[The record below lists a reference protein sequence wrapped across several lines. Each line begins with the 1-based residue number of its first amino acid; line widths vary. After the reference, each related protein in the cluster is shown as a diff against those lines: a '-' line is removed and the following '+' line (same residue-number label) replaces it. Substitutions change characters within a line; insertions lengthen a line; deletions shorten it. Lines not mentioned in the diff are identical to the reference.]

1 MQPPR
6 YAAPELVAFANGLL
20 RRVGV
25 RDDIAATVADVL
37 VTGDLLGHTTHGLGL
52 LAPYL
57 GELEKGTMTATG
69 EPRVQNARPAAEL
82 WDGGRLPGPWL
93 TMRAMD
99 ATMAMARTH
108 GSGTVVIRRSHHIAC
123 LAAYLLHATE
133 QGMVGIVQS
142 SDPILAAVV
151 PHGGITPIVTPNPI
165 AIGIPTS
172 GDPIL
177 VDVSTSI
184 TSMGF
189 IRQRRDAGEKLPGPW
204 VIDAEGHATDDPN
217 VVFADPKGALLP
229 LGGLDAGY
237 KGFGLALMIEAL
249 TAGLAG
255 SGRADPP
262 EGWGA
267 HGLRPGDRPG
277 GVRRRR
283 RLPPA
288 DGPDGRGEPRVAPAA
303 GRRPRARPRRGRHA
317 APARAAPARRR
328 ALPVDPA
335 GAAAVEREARRG
347 ATARGRLT
355 GPAPPGPLHR
365 AAAARVLSGAE
376 LTHIMAAARRVRDP
390 VRPAH
395 TRRPPAP

>member
-1 MQPPR
+1 
-6 YAAPELVAFANGLL
+6 
-20 RRVGV
+20 
-25 RDDIAATVADVL
+25 
-37 VTGDLLGHTTHGLGL
+37 
-52 LAPYL
+52 
-57 GELEKGTMTATG
+57 
-69 EPRVQNARPAAEL
+69 
-82 WDGGRLPGPWL
+82 
-93 TMRAMD
+93 MRAMD
-99 ATMAMARTH
+99 TTMDMARTH

-204 VIDAEGHATDDPN
+204 VIDAEGRATDDPN

-267 HGLRPGDRPG
+267 TVFVQAIDPAAFGGDAGFRRQMDRMVEASHASRPRPGVDRVRVPG
-277 GVRRRR
+277 EAGMR
-283 RLPPA
+283 RLREQRRLGVTLYPSILPA
-288 DGPDGRGEPRVAPAA
+288 LLPWSAKLGVAP
-303 GRRPRARPRRGRHA
+303 P
-317 APARAAPARRR
+317 
-328 ALPVDPA
+328 PVI
-335 GAAAVEREARRG
+335 G
-347 ATARGRLT
+347 
-355 GPAPPGPLHR
+355 
-365 AAAARVLSGAE
+365 
-376 LTHIMAAARRVRDP
+376 
-390 VRPAH
+390 
-395 TRRPPAP
+395 